1 MNSSPALRRF
11 GLALRLYSVQ
21 LAILAGALAAYFSE
35 HPDAFHQLLTLIP
48 EGWRPLVS
56 FVLVTGAPLVA
67 RLVRQPNLPE
77 GTP

>member
-1 MNSSPALRRF
+1 MNFDFGRRF
-11 GLALRLYSVQ
+11 LLALRLYSVQ
-21 LAILAGALAAYFSE
+21 LAILVGALAAYFAE
-35 HPDAFHQLLTLIP
+35 HPDELLQLLALIP

-67 RLVRQPNLPE
+67 RLARQPNLPE